1 MEDETAESYVL
12 DRFDP
17 IMNEMR
23 KKKVLL
29 DFALVNENGDEVW
42 GHMPLMA
49 LMSDVILD
57 TAMFKSENRLLLKNI
72 NAESLEHVV
81 NYMYT
86 AEVDLTR
93 DNFYMILSAATHL
106 ELEHLQSLCWDFLA
120 NNSNRNE
127 EDIIR
132 CDIILTAWSIV
143 EV

>member
-29 DFALVNENGDEVW
+29 DFALVNVNGDEVW
-42 GHMPLMA
+42 GHLPLMA
-49 LMSDVILD
+49 LMSDVILE
-57 TAMFKSENRLLLKNI
+57 TAMFKREERLLLKNI

-93 DNFYMILSAATHL
+93 DNVLMILGAATHL

-132 CDIILTAWSIV
+132 RDIIHKAWSIV